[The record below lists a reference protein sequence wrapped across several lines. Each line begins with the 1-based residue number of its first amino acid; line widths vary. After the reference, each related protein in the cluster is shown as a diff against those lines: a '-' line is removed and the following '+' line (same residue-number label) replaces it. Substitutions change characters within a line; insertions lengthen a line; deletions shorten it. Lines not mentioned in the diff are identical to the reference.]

1 MADYEF
7 INFEVPKSSV
17 TELGDY
23 LRVKVGDLAFVRACA
38 TTQKTDHDTYTFRIP
53 KYNSRNEE
61 YKIEVIGHATVPGTE
76 EKQQLEFT
84 LTASELKERLELELA
99 ETSKERAKFVAI
111 KLSKKRF
118 CGEPWQTENMKEAAQ
133 SLFAPDGWTYNRSL
147 SQLHEIKED
156 PGHVMIYL
164 PEKKADGT
172 DYMVRLTK
180 DEKQEDGTYEKQ
192 SFDISALDLS
202 RMYQVERKRFLNQKA
217 KENDFVELIISKK
230 QVVGNKWRGND
241 GEDRVNII
249 APDGYTFSR
258 KATQLHEIK
267 DDPDHY
273 KISLPRTFADG
284 TPYTVVLAKSVKKDA
299 DIWDKETKE
308 VTSDELKNSYELARQ
323 AFKQKGRTR

>member
-1 MADYEF
+1 MAEYEF
-7 INFEVPKSSV
+7 IVFEVPKKYV
-17 TELGDY
+17 TALDEY
-23 LRVKVGDLAFVRACA
+23 YRIKVGDLTFMRSLA

-61 YKIEVIGHATVPGTE
+61 YKIEVIGSATVPGTE

-99 ETSKERAKFVAI
+99 ETSKEKTKFVAI

-118 CGEPWQTENMKEAAQ
+118 CGEPWQTEKMSEAAQ

-172 DYMVRLTK
+172 DYMVHLTK
-180 DEKQEDGTYEKQ
+180 DERQDDGTWEKK

-202 RMYQVERKRFLNQKA
+202 RMYQVERKRFLNQKI

-230 QVVGNKWRGND
+230 QVVGNKWQGND
-241 GEDRVNII
+241 GEDRVNIL
-249 APDGYTFSR
+249 APGGYTFSR

-273 KISLPRTFADG
+273 RLCLPRTFADG
-284 TPYTVVLAKSVKKDA
+284 TSYTVVLAKSVKQEDET
-299 DIWDKETKE
+299 WDKETKE
-308 VTSDELKNSYELARQ
+308 VTTDELKDSYETAKQ
-323 AFKQKGRTR
+323 EFKQRGRAR